1 MSTPVGNSAANAS
14 GNGPASGYSL
24 KLWLF
29 ILFMLICVISINM
42 FTCFILLLKVI
53 EILLVYTFNFGIKL
67 CPKLPKY
74 LTTDNSYRHIKWF
87 TMLCHTVQQDGVPL
101 AWFRWNLFPYS
112 LAEEA
117 RRWFALASFEV
128 KGNWD
133 HLMKKFCER
142 FFPLSKVQHIRKQVI
157 NFAQGEEEGIDQAW
171 DRFNGLIEQGPKLG
185 FSGEVLLHTF
195 YFSLTPEC
203 MQFVQ
208 MCAEGDLM
216 EKTLTEAAQLLQKIS
231 KGAAMRRDWEKRCS
245 ASSEE
250 ESQ

>member
-1 MSTPVGNSAANAS
+1 MDYLIQHVEEGEKSLRDYASPRSEDFDMQKSNSVLRATEYEIKPQIIKMAAAN
-14 GNGPASGYSL
+14 P
-24 KLWLF
+24 F
-29 ILFMLICVISINM
+29 
-42 FTCFILLLKVI
+42 
-53 EILLVYTFNFGIKL
+53 
-67 CPKLPKY
+67 
-74 LTTDNSYRHIKWF
+74 RHIKWF
-87 TMLCHTVQQDGVPL
+87 TMLCNMVQQDGVPL

-171 DRFNGLIEQGPKLG
+171 DRFNGLIEQALKLG

-195 YFSLTPEC
+195 YFSLTLEC

-208 MCAEGDLM
+208 M
-216 EKTLTEAAQLLQKIS
+216 
-231 KGAAMRRDWEKRCS
+231 
-245 ASSEE
+245 
-250 ESQ
+250 